1 VAPANAFPCV
11 GAIPWWWKKTT
22 KEAPATF
29 NARAESVAD
38 KPTFRDPFKRRRC
51 LIPALGYFE
60 WKATPNGKQ
69 PYYISATDGPVLTFA
84 GLWDEWKDPQTGER
98 LRSST
103 IIVTKANEFTRAIHD
118 RMPVLLGA
126 EHLEPWLNGEA
137 GTELLPPAPND
148 ALRMW
153 PVSKRVNKSAPDN
166 NDPTLI
172 EEVPI
177 DAA

>member
-1 VAPANAFPCV
+1 MRW
-11 GAIPWWWKKTT
+11 GLIPWWWKKTA

-38 KPTFRDPFKRRRC
+38 KPTFRDAFKRRRC
-51 LIPALGYFE
+51 LIPASGYYE
-60 WKATPNGKQ
+60 WKATPTGKQ
-69 PYYISATDGPVLTFA
+69 PFYITAADGPVLTFA

-126 EHLEPWLNGEA
+126 ERFEPWLSGEA
-137 GTELLPPAPND
+137 GTELLQPAPND

-166 NDPTLI
+166 NDPSLI
-172 EEVPI
+172 DEVAI